1 MSEGTSEHSAEAG
14 SVSEYSAEADSAA
27 EESDSGYSSPRKPKR
42 RRKPKKPEQPKNKQQ
57 RKQRPK
63 PAYVKKPPGVRYT
76 TTRHTAK
83 KEVIRGQNEGKN
95 GCRCREVC

>member
-1 MSEGTSEHSAEAG
+1 MRPRRAVQKTTRYEDGT
-14 SVSEYSAEADSAA
+14 AA
-27 EESDSGYSSPRKPKR
+27 EDSDSGYSSPRKPKR

-83 KEVIRGQNEGKN
+83 KEIIRGQNEGKN